1 MPSLNLTMYKARYL
15 LLLLLSTAIS
25 TTSFSQNSDTQNSD
39 TKLDSGEVVFEARE
53 IEVNQQEGIIIA
65 EGDVLF
71 DQGQYKLTADKVIYN
86 QLTDV
91 GNAYGNVVVTTRDGV
106 VSKADELQLDESFSH
121 IVASPLLTELADGSR
136 FTALSGERTEGV
148 KAIYKNGQFSPCI
161 CDYEAGE
168 TPIWDLRSSQI
179 YHDYK
184 TNTIRHENVRMHVL
198 GLPIIFMPWIAHP
211 DPSVDR
217 RSGLFMPAFKFSEDL
232 GTVVKTPVFV
242 VVNETSDVEFIPN
255 MTTNRGNV
263 LETRYRKLWDKT
275 DLDASIYTGDV
286 STFEKNREF
295 VAAADVKMK
304 SEIRNNWKVNLNFK
318 RSSQDTFLRRYDLN
332 NDTVPKSEFSGSKTT
347 NNSFYNVEFSEVQ
360 NLTDTSANKNSP
372 RILPSITFEQ
382 TSKGFIK
389 DQELTT
395 KMHANHISNDLGHD
409 ISRWNIQQT
418 AVTSHETDLG
428 IIDSEIG
435 YLGSF
440 YQINKRDDGFT
451 KTGDVARANLH
462 ASVGWRQYYNY
473 VINEKSLI
481 IEPKI
486 KLTFIEGDDKNNDIP
501 NRDSADFRIDSANM
515 FLTNRFQGYDYVLPG
530 ARADIGLS
538 AFTNSELLGSL
549 HGFAGVSRRHSGD
562 VPSGLTT
569 GTDTDLSDYVA
580 TISAEKDNLYAFSW
594 SGRLNSTSS
603 NLDESRTKLS
613 TKLQDA
619 RFTMVHTQLTQN
631 YFTSADSDLEEA
643 SISISQRLKNG
654 VNLRAS
660 QNWDLS
666 DSDVNRDKSSFIVSW
681 SNGLQDCLTI
691 SLRYDRDPEIDRD
704 IKTTETYQLLLN
716 FKYLGG
722 VPYDSN

>member
-1 MPSLNLTMYKARYL
+1 MPSLTLNMHKARYL
-15 LLLLLSTAIS
+15 LLFILSIAS
-25 TTSFSQNSDTQNSD
+25 SNTTFAQNSD
-39 TKLDSGEVVFEARE
+39 TKLTLNEVVFEASE
-53 IEVNQQEGIIIA
+53 IEVNQQDGIIVA
-65 EGDVLF
+65 EGNVLF
-71 DQGQYKLTADKVIYN
+71 DQGEYKLTADKVIYN

-91 GNAYGNVVVTTRDGV
+91 GNAYGNVVVTTRYGV

-136 FTALSGERTEGV
+136 FTALSGERKEGV
-148 KAIYKNGQFSPCI
+148 KAVYKNGKFSPCI

-179 YHDYK
+179 HHDYK
-184 TNTIRHENVRMHVL
+184 TNTIRHENVRMHVM
-198 GLPIIFMPWIAHP
+198 GLPIIFMPWVAHP

-217 RSGLFMPAFKFSEDL
+217 RSGILMPTFKFSEDL
-232 GTVVKTPVFV
+232 GTVVKTPVFLLV
-242 VVNETSDVEFIPN
+242 DETSDVEFIPN
-255 MTTNRGNV
+255 MTANRGNV
-263 LETRYRKLWDKT
+263 LETRYRQLWDKT
-275 DLDASIYTGDV
+275 DLDASIYTGNV

-295 VAAADVKMK
+295 VSAADLKMN
-304 SEIRNNWKVNLNFK
+304 STIRNNWKVNLNFK
-318 RSSQDTFLRRYDLN
+318 RSSQDTFLRRYGLN
-332 NDTVPKSEFSGSKTT
+332 SNTALKSEFTGSKTT

-360 NLTDTSANKNSP
+360 NLTDTSINKNSP

-382 TSKGFIK
+382 TRKGFIK
-389 DQELTT
+389 DQDLTT
-395 KMHANHISNDLGHD
+395 KMHANHVSNDLGHD
-409 ISRWNIQQT
+409 ITRWNIQQT
-418 AVTSHETDLG
+418 AFTSDENSLG
-428 IIDSEIG
+428 VIDSEIG

-440 YQINKRDDGFT
+440 YQVNKRNDGFT
-451 KTGDVARANLH
+451 KTGEIARANPH

-473 VINEKSLI
+473 IINKKSLI

-486 KLTFIEGDDKNNDIP
+486 KLTFIGGDDKNNDIP
-501 NRDSADFRIDSANM
+501 NRDSADFRVDSANM

-538 AFTNSELLGSL
+538 AFTNSELIGSL
-549 HGFAGVSRRHSGD
+549 HGFTGVSRRHTGD
-562 VPSGLTT
+562 VPSGLST

-580 TISAEKDNLYAFSW
+580 TVSAEKENLYAFSW
-594 SGRLNSTSS
+594 SGRINSTSS
-603 NLDESRTKLS
+603 NLDQSRTKLS
-613 TKLQDA
+613 TRLQNA
-619 RFTMVHTQLTQN
+619 RFIIAHTQLTQN

-643 SISISQRLKNG
+643 SVSISQRLKNG

-666 DSDVNRDKSSFIVSW
+666 DSNVYRDKSSFVVSW
-681 SNGLQDCLTI
+681 SDGLQDCLTI
-691 SLRYDRDPEIDRD
+691 SLSYDRDPEIDRD

>member
-1 MPSLNLTMYKARYL
+1 MPSLKLNMYKAHYL
-15 LLLLLSTAIS
+15 LLVLLSTATS
-25 TTSFSQNSDTQNSD
+25 TTSFSQNLDANLDT
-39 TKLDSGEVVFEARE
+39 GEVVFEASE
-53 IEVNQQEGIIIA
+53 IEVNQEEGIILA
-65 EGDVLF
+65 EGNVLF

-91 GNAYGNVVVTTRDGV
+91 GNAYGNVVVTARDGV
-106 VSKADELQLDESFSH
+106 VSKADEVQLDESFLH

-136 FTALSGERTEGV
+136 FTALSGERKQGV
-148 KAIYKNGQFSPCI
+148 KAIYKNGKFSPCI

-179 YHDYK
+179 HHDYK

-217 RSGLFMPAFKFSEDL
+217 RSGILMPTFKFSEDL
-232 GTVVKTPVFV
+232 GTVVKTPIFLMI
-242 VVNETSDVEFIPN
+242 NETSDVEFIPN
-255 MTTNRGNV
+255 MTANRGNV
-263 LETRYRKLWDKT
+263 LETRYRQLWDKT

-295 VAAADVKMK
+295 VSAANFKMNSK
-304 SEIRNNWKVNLNFK
+304 IRNNWKVNLNFK
-318 RSSQDTFLRRYDLN
+318 RSSQDTFLRRYGLN
-332 NDTVPKSEFSGSKTT
+332 NDTALKSEFSGSKTT

-360 NLTDTSANKNSP
+360 NLTDTSAEKNSP
-372 RILPSITFEQ
+372 RIAPSITFEE
-382 TSKGFIK
+382 TRKGFIK
-389 DQELTT
+389 DQKLTT
-395 KMHANHISNDLGHD
+395 KMQANHVSNDLGHD
-409 ISRWNIQQT
+409 IARWNIKQT
-418 AVTSHETDLG
+418 AVTAHETSLG
-428 IIDSEIG
+428 MIDSEIG

-440 YQINKRDDGFT
+440 YQINKRNDGFT
-451 KTGDVARANLH
+451 KTGFVARSNLH
-462 ASVGWRQYYNY
+462 TSVRWRQYYNY
-473 VINEKSLI
+473 SVNQKSLI

-486 KLTFIEGDDKNNDIP
+486 KLTYIGGDAKNNDIP

-562 VPSGLTT
+562 VSSGLST

-613 TKLQDA
+613 TKLQNA
-619 RFTMVHTQLTQN
+619 RFTIAHTQLTQN

-643 SISISQRLKNG
+643 SVSISQRLENG

-666 DSDVNRDKSSFIVSW
+666 DSNVKRDKSSFVVSW
-681 SNGLQDCLTI
+681 SDGLQDCLTI
-691 SLRYDRDPEIDRD
+691 SLSYDRDPEFDRD
-704 IKTTETYQLLLN
+704 IKTSETYQLLLN

>member
-1 MPSLNLTMYKARYL
+1 MPSLKLNMHKARYIL
-15 LLLLLSTAIS
+15 LFILFIGSSNTIFA
-25 TTSFSQNSDTQNSD
+25 QNSNV
-39 TKLDSGEVVFEARE
+39 KLDSSEVVFEANE
-53 IEVNQQEGIIIA
+53 IEVNRQDGIIIA
-65 EGDVLF
+65 KGNVLF
-71 DQGQYKLTADKVIYN
+71 DQGEYKLTADKVIYN

-91 GNAYGNVVVTTRDGV
+91 GHAYGNVVVTTRYGV

-121 IVASPLLTELADGSR
+121 IVASPLLTELVDGSR
-136 FTALSGERTEGV
+136 FTALRGERKEGV
-148 KAIYKNGQFSPCI
+148 KAVYKNGKFSPCI

-179 YHDYK
+179 HHDYK
-184 TNTIRHENVRMHVL
+184 TNTIRHENVRMHVI
-198 GLPIIFMPWIAHP
+198 GLPIIFMPWVAHP

-217 RSGLFMPAFKFSEDL
+217 RSGILMPTFKFSEDL

-242 VVNETSDVEFIPN
+242 LVDETSDVEFIPN
-255 MTTNRGNV
+255 MTANRGNV
-263 LETRYRKLWDKT
+263 LETRYRQLWDKT
-275 DLDASIYTGDV
+275 DLDASIYAGNV

-295 VAAADVKMK
+295 VSAADLKMN
-304 SEIRNNWKVNLNFK
+304 STIRNNWKVNLNFK
-318 RSSQDTFLRRYDLN
+318 RSSQDTFLRRYGLN
-332 NDTVPKSEFSGSKTT
+332 SNTALKSEFTGSKTT

-360 NLTDTSANKNSP
+360 NLTDTSTNKNSP

-382 TSKGFIK
+382 TGNGLIK
-389 DQELTT
+389 DQDLTT
-395 KMHANHISNDLGHD
+395 KMHANHVSNDLGHD
-409 ISRWNIQQT
+409 ITRWNIQQT
-418 AVTSHETDLG
+418 AFTSNENSLG
-428 IIDSEIG
+428 VIDSEIG

-440 YQINKRDDGFT
+440 YQVNKRNDGFT
-451 KTGDVARANLH
+451 KTGEIARANLH

-473 VINEKSLI
+473 IINQKSLI

-486 KLTFIEGDDKNNDIP
+486 KLTFIGGDDKNNDIP
-501 NRDSADFRIDSANM
+501 NRDSADFRLDSANM

-538 AFTNSELLGSL
+538 AFTNSEFIGSL
-549 HGFAGVSRRHSGD
+549 HGFAGVSRRHTGD
-562 VPSGLTT
+562 VPLGLST

-580 TISAEKDNLYAFSW
+580 TVSAEKENLYAFSW

-603 NLDESRTKLS
+603 NLDDSRTKLS
-613 TKLQDA
+613 TRLQNA
-619 RFTMVHTQLTQN
+619 RFIIAHTQLTQN

-643 SISISQRLKNG
+643 SVSISQRIKNG

-666 DSDVNRDKSSFIVSW
+666 DSNVYRDKSSFVVSW
-681 SNGLQDCLTI
+681 SDGLQDCLTI
-691 SLRYDRDPEIDRD
+691 SLSYDRDPEIDRD